1 MNNSDSLCF
10 DVDILEE
17 YKDILMDL
25 GKDIKAK
32 LLHLDFERSE
42 WFHCAEINN
51 GQMLKL

>member
-1 MNNSDSLCF
+1 
-10 DVDILEE
+10 
-17 YKDILMDL
+17 MDL

-51 GQMLKL
+51 GQMLELIEKQLV